1 MPAQFGELSFG
12 TRKADNK
19 PIKLKYWEPSPYSY
33 EELKIF
39 HRVLVDGEPFDP
51 KIIDYRW
58 KDGAAYNQE
67 DQKAMDKRNG
77 KVRATHGFFPPFMS
91 WFLGGALD
99 GDRSLSGPCV
109 AKRKGSSLSA
119 RDPAQ

>member
-51 KIIDYRW
+51 KIIDYSWRW
-58 KDGAAYNQE
+58 RSVRSKRSERTRQE
-67 DQKAMDKRNG
+67 ECPCEGDARLL
-77 KVRATHGFFPPFMS
+77 P
-91 WFLGGALD
+91 ALHELR
-99 GDRSLSGPCV
+99 RSV
-109 AKRKGSSLSA
+109 
-119 RDPAQ
+119 